1 MEHLGTTQSAATSGT
16 TAQAQELDAM
26 LDRYADLLVR
36 VGVNLQPGQ
45 ALVIGQPGMSTV
57 EIAGFVRRLA
67 RKGWE
72 AGASDVHV
80 PWGDGEIS
88 RLRLQHASDAVL
100 TSVPPWVVQQ
110 LTQLADEGA
119 AFLAPMS
126 QDPGLFAGVD
136 PTRLAA
142 SRTASSMA
150 TRHFREKLERSQI
163 AWSIGAIPTAAW
175 ARQVFPEL
183 NEAEAVQ
190 RLWGYVFHVMRLDT
204 PDPVAAWKAHVADLS
219 ARMDALNAAHFTRLH
234 YRAPG
239 TDLTIDLP
247 RRHVWLGGGE
257 TSERGVYFLPNM
269 PTEEVFTLPQ
279 RDGVDGVVRAT
290 LPLTV
295 GGVLIED
302 FSVRFERG
310 RIVDFSATTG
320 YDMLKGVIETDEGS
334 HYLGEVALVPHSSPC
349 NVGRPLYHTLL
360 DENAACHLAIGMAYP
375 ISLQGGG
382 EMSAEQLAAEGA
394 NASHAH
400 VDFMVGSAQLD
411 IDGETA
417 SGEHVPVMRSGMW
430 AFAEGSR

>member
-1 MEHLGTTQSAATSGT
+1 
-16 TAQAQELDAM
+16 M

-57 EIAGFVRRLA
+57 EIADFVRRLA
-67 RKGWE
+67 RKGWG

-88 RLRLQHASDAVL
+88 RLRLQYASDEVL

-119 AFLAPMS
+119 AFLVPAT
-126 QDPGLFAGVD
+126 QDPGLFDGVD
-136 PTRLAA
+136 PTRLSA
-142 SRTASSMA
+142 SRKASSVA
-150 TRHFREKLERSQI
+150 TQHFREKLERGQI
-163 AWSIGAIPTAAW
+163 AWSIGAVPTLEW

-183 NEAEAVQ
+183 DGAQALQ
-190 RLWGYVFHVMRLDT
+190 RLWSYIFQVMRLDT
-204 PDPVAAWKAHVADLS
+204 PDSVASWKAHVADLT
-219 ARMDALNAAHFTRLH
+219 ARMNALNVAHFTRLH

-239 TDLTIDLP
+239 TDLTIALP

-279 RDGVDGVVRAT
+279 RDGVNGVVRAT

-302 FSVRFERG
+302 FSLRFERG
-310 RIVDFSATTG
+310 RIVDFSAATG
-320 YDMLKGVIETDEGS
+320 YDVLKSVIETDDGS
-334 HYLGEVALVPHSSPC
+334 HYLGEVALVPQSSPC
-349 NVGRPLYHTLL
+349 NIGRPLFHTLL

-375 ISLQGGG
+375 ISLEGGG
-382 EMSAEQLAAEGA
+382 AMTAEQLAAEGA

-411 IDGETA
+411 IDGETT
-417 SGEHVPVMRSGMW
+417 SGERVAVMRGGMW
-430 AFAEGSR
+430 ASTSGTP